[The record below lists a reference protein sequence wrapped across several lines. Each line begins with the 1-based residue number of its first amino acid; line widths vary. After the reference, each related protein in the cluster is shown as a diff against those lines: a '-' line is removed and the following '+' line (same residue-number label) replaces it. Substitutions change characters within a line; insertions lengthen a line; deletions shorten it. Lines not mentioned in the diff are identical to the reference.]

1 MVTFSQIREAAR
13 TEVREALAR
22 PSLLF
27 TGILWPLFLIC
38 VLVSIFASGLM
49 RSLPV
54 AVIDLDRTTISRE
67 IVLTL
72 ESLPS
77 VKVERFETDQEALRA
92 MRAGKVYASV
102 RIPYAWSAHLVS
114 RTGESAIELSF
125 AKSYYAIATT
135 LEVDIKSALNAKF
148 QEIMKPYLSGTGGS
162 LKGSDAAFH
171 TLEADIFVPGNPTYN
186 YSPFLLSSLIPC
198 VFALSVILTMV
209 GVYAREWREKRCHS
223 YFAEGE
229 SVTAKLIGK
238 SLPWLAFYSFAAV
251 AYVAWFA
258 GFMGYTPVGSTLVW
272 VAGAL
277 LLIYSM
283 AAFALCFVSC
293 APHWIIAMSVA
304 IGFCAPILP
313 FTGFSYPLDSMD
325 LAANIFALI
334 LPLTWFLRIESCEWV
349 LGSPLSHSLWLLG
362 VQALFVL
369 IPLFVGLFFFPKRV
383 KGWIRKEAQEEK
395 SSEAPPPNT
404 LIGEIFEG
412 VRRGI
417 FSAHTCIIFIFA
429 IAFYCC
435 FYAWPYMHQSVTG
448 IAAAITDLDR
458 TSASRG
464 LIQQLKSHPTLKVE
478 AVDADPAKAFDLY
491 RREDVSAVIEI
502 PVDFEKNVLAGK
514 HVTLAVTVNG
524 FYTVKARAVQAAVL
538 AVTMNEAK
546 APLAMNLNRSGTPTS
561 RIVALSKPP
570 VSLVDQNLFNSIS
583 GYASYTVPV
592 VGPVI
597 LQAVLF
603 MCVGMTLGGWLVRRP
618 TDAFTENLL
627 TKRRD
632 FLLTLTGFILF
643 GLFWFCYAEGLVF
656 SLFDFP
662 TMENFAGTICI
673 MVLMLVGAVALGAV
687 VTLLLGSNAY
697 VAQCLVLISAPAVF
711 LSGAIYPISG
721 FGPLAL
727 LARAFLPTS
736 PGVEAMIAVSQ
747 NGAALSDV
755 SSAVLLLA
763 VQAVGYVILADF
775 LRKYRFTRLKVRVD
789 GK

>member
-1 MVTFSQIREAAR
+1 MVSLSEIRNAAR
-13 TEVREALAR
+13 TEIREVLAC
-22 PSLLF
+22 PSLIF

-102 RIPYAWSAHLVS
+102 RIPFEWSSHLVS

-209 GVYAREWREKRCHS
+209 GVYAREWREKRCKT
-223 YFAEGE
+223 YFEEGT
-229 SVTAKLIGK
+229 SIVAKLIGK
-238 SLPWLAFYSFAAV
+238 SLPWMAFYSFAAL

-258 GFMGYTPVGSTLVW
+258 GYMGYTPVGSTLIW
-272 VAGAL
+272 AAGAL
-277 LLIYSM
+277 LLIFSM
-283 AAFALCFVSC
+283 ASFALAFVACS
-293 APHWIIAMSVA
+293 PHWIIAMSVA

-349 LGSPLSHSLWLLG
+349 LGSPLSHSLWLLA
-362 VQALFVL
+362 VQSLFVL
-369 IPLFVGLFFFPKRV
+369 IPLFVGLYVFPKRV
-383 KGWIRKEAQEEK
+383 AGWIKKEATEEK
-395 SSEAPPPNT
+395 PIESPEPVG
-404 LIGEIFEG
+404 LIARIFEG

-417 FSAHTCIIFIFA
+417 FSAQTCIIFIFA

-448 IAAAITDLDR
+448 IATAITDLDR
-458 TSASRG
+458 TSTSRD
-464 LIQQLKSHPTLKVE
+464 LINQLKSHPTLKVK
-478 AVDADPAKAFDLY
+478 AIDADPAKTFDLY

-546 APLAMNLNRSGTPTS
+546 VPLAMNLNRSGTPTS
-561 RIVALSKPP
+561 RIQALSKPP

-603 MCVGMTLGGWLVRRP
+603 MCVGMTLGGWLANKSID
-618 TDAFTENLL
+618 TFTQNLL

-632 FLLTLTGFILF
+632 FFMTLTGFILF
-643 GLFWFCYAEGLVF
+643 GLIWFCYAEGLVF

-662 TMENFAGTICI
+662 TMENFVGTLGI
-673 MVLMLVGAVALGAV
+673 MILMLVAAVSLGTV

-697 VAQCLVLISAPAVF
+697 IAQCLVLISAPAVF
-711 LSGAIYPISG
+711 LSGAIYPIVG
-721 FGPLAL
+721 FGPLAHV
-727 LARAFLPTS
+727 ARVFLPTS

-747 NGAALSDV
+747 NGAALGDV
-755 SSAVLLLA
+755 SGAVFLLFI
-763 VQAVGYVILADF
+763 QAVGYLLLADY
-775 LRKYRFTRLKVRVD
+775 LRQYRAKRLELTHDAK
-789 GK
+789 

>member
-1 MVTFSQIREAAR
+1 MLKLSEIRQAAR
-13 TEVREALAR
+13 TELREVLAC
-22 PSLLF
+22 PSLIF
-27 TGILWPLFLIC
+27 TGILWPLFLIG
-38 VLVSIFASGLM
+38 VLISIFASGLM

-92 MRAGKVYASV
+92 MRAGKVYASIH
-102 RIPYAWSAHLVS
+102 IPYAWSSHLVS

-171 TLEADIFVPGNPTYN
+171 TVEADIFVPGNPTYN

-209 GVYAREWREKRCHS
+209 GVYAREWREKRCKIFFEKEAS
-223 YFAEGE
+223 IVG
-229 SVTAKLIGK
+229 KLIGK
-238 SLPWLAFYSFAAV
+238 SLPWMAFYSFAAV

-258 GFMGYTPVGSTLVW
+258 GYMGYTPAGSTVIW
-272 VAGAL
+272 AAGAL
-277 LLIYSM
+277 LLIFSM
-283 AAFALCFVSC
+283 ASFALAFVACS
-293 APHWIIAMSVA
+293 PHWIIAMSVA

-349 LGSPLSHSLWLLG
+349 LGSPLSHSLWLLAI
-362 VQALFVL
+362 QSLFVL
-369 IPLFVGLFFFPKRV
+369 IPLAVGLYVFPKRV
-383 KGWIRKEAQEEK
+383 HGWIKKEAINVKSAEK
-395 SSEAPPPNT
+395 PTPNG
-404 LIGEIFEG
+404 LIAQIFEG

-417 FSAHTCIIFIFA
+417 FSAQTCIIFIFA

-448 IAAAITDLDR
+448 IATAITDLDR
-458 TSASRG
+458 TSTSRD
-464 LIQQLKSHPTLKVE
+464 LINQFKSHPTLKVE
-478 AVDADPAKAFDLY
+478 AIDADPAKSFDLY

-538 AVTMNEAK
+538 AVTMHEAK
-546 APLAMNLNRSGTPTS
+546 VPMAMNLNRSGTPTS
-561 RIVALSKPP
+561 RIQALSKPP

-603 MCVGMTLGGWLVRRP
+603 MCVGMTLGGWLVNAP
-618 TDAFTENLL
+618 IDAFTRRLL
-627 TKRRD
+627 TKRRN
-632 FLLTLTGFILF
+632 FLLTLTGFVLF
-643 GLFWFCYAEGLVF
+643 GLVWFCYAEGLVF

-662 TMENFAGTICI
+662 TMQNFAGTLGI
-673 MVLMLVGAVALGAV
+673 MILMLVAVVSLATV

-697 VAQCLVLISAPAVF
+697 IAQCLVLISAPAVF
-711 LSGAIYPISG
+711 LSGAIYPITG

-727 LARAFLPTS
+727 FSRIFLPTS

-747 NGAALSDV
+747 NGAALGDV
-755 SSAVLLLA
+755 FGALVLLT
-763 VQAVGYVILADF
+763 VQAIGYLALADY
-775 LRKYRFTRLKVRVD
+775 LRRFRAKRLGITND
-789 GK
+789 AN

>member
-1 MVTFSQIREAAR
+1 MVNFSQIREAAR
-13 TEVREALAR
+13 TEVREAMKR
-22 PSLLF
+22 PALIF
-27 TGILWPLFLIC
+27 TGIVWPLFLIC

-49 RSLPV
+49 RSLPI

-77 VKVERFETDQEALRA
+77 VKVERFQTDREALDA

-135 LEVDIKSALNAKF
+135 LEVDIKSTLNAKF

-209 GVYAREWREKRCHS
+209 GVFAREWREKRCKA
-223 YFAEGE
+223 YFIEGE
-229 SVTAKLIGK
+229 SVASKLIGK
-238 SLPWLAFYSFAAV
+238 SLPWMAFYSFASV

-272 VAGAL
+272 AAGAL
-277 LLIYSM
+277 LLVFSM
-283 AAFALCFVSC
+283 ATFALAFVAC

-325 LAANIFALI
+325 VAANIFALI

-349 LGSPLSHSLWLLG
+349 LGSPLSHSLWLLSI
-362 VQALFVL
+362 QALFVL
-369 IPLFVGLFFFPKRV
+369 IPLLIGLYVFPKRV
-383 KGWIRKEAQEEK
+383 KGWIKKEALKKEH
-395 SSEAPPPNT
+395 SEMVLPQT
-404 LIGEIFEG
+404 VIGEIFEG

-417 FSAHTCIIFIFA
+417 FSVHTCIIFIFA

-448 IAAAITDLDR
+448 IATAITDLDR
-458 TSASRG
+458 TSTSRD
-464 LIQQLKSHPTLKVE
+464 LINQFKSHPTLKVL
-478 AVDADPAKAFDLY
+478 AIDADPAKNYDLY
-491 RREDVSAVIEI
+491 RREEVSAVIEI
-502 PVDFEKNVLAGK
+502 PVDFEKNLLAGK
-514 HVTLAVTVNG
+514 HATLAVTVNG
-524 FYTVKARAVQAAVL
+524 FYTVKARAIQAAVL
-538 AVTMNEAK
+538 AVTMNESK
-546 APLAMNLNRSGTPTS
+546 LPLAMNLNRSGTPLS
-561 RIVALSKPP
+561 RIQALSKPP
-570 VSLVDQNLFNSIS
+570 VSLVDQNLFNSIA

-603 MCVGMTLGGWLVRRP
+603 MCVGMTLGGWLVSKP
-618 TDAFTENLL
+618 IDAFTENLL
-627 TKRRD
+627 KKRRD
-632 FLLTLTGFILF
+632 FFLTLTGFILF

-662 TMENFAGTICI
+662 TMQNFAGTLSI
-673 MVLMLVGAVALGAV
+673 MILMLIGSVALGTV

-755 SSAVLLLA
+755 LSALVLLTVQALGYLLLA
-763 VQAVGYVILADF
+763 DT
-775 LRKYRFTRLKVRVD
+775 LRKYRAKGLKGATR
-789 GK
+789 

>member
-1 MVTFSQIREAAR
+1 MVKFSEIRQAAR
-13 TEVREALAR
+13 TELREVLAC
-22 PSLLF
+22 PSLIF
-27 TGILWPLFLIC
+27 TGILWPLFLIG

-92 MRAGKVYASV
+92 MRAGKVYASIH
-102 RIPYAWSAHLVS
+102 IPYAWSSHLVS

-135 LEVDIKSALNAKF
+135 LEVDIKSALNTKF

-171 TLEADIFVPGNPTYN
+171 TVEADIFVPGNPTYN

-209 GVYAREWREKRCHS
+209 GVYAREWRERRCRTFFEKEAS
-223 YFAEGE
+223 IVE
-229 SVTAKLIGK
+229 KLIGK
-238 SLPWLAFYSFAAV
+238 SLPWMAFYSFAAL

-272 VAGAL
+272 AAGAL
-277 LLIYSM
+277 LLIFSM
-283 AAFALCFVSC
+283 ASFAMAFVACS
-293 APHWIIAMSVA
+293 PHWIIAMSVA

-349 LGSPLSHSLWLLG
+349 LGSPLSHSLWLLAI
-362 VQALFVL
+362 QSLFVL
-369 IPLFVGLFFFPKRV
+369 IPLAVGLYVFPKRV
-383 KGWIRKEAQEEK
+383 HGWIKKEAINVKSAEK
-395 SSEAPPPNT
+395 PAPNG
-404 LIGEIFEG
+404 LIAQIFEG

-417 FSAHTCIIFIFA
+417 FSAQTCIIFIFA

-448 IAAAITDLDR
+448 IATAITDLDR
-458 TSASRG
+458 TSTSRD
-464 LIQQLKSHPTLKVE
+464 LINQFKSHPTLKVE
-478 AVDADPAKAFDLY
+478 AIDADSAKSFDLY

-502 PVDFEKNVLAGK
+502 PVDFEKNILAGK

-538 AVTMNEAK
+538 AVTMHEAK
-546 APLAMNLNRSGTPTS
+546 VPMAMNLNRSGTPTS
-561 RIVALSKPP
+561 RIQALSKPP

-603 MCVGMTLGGWLVRRP
+603 MCVGMTLGGWLVNAP
-618 TDAFTENLL
+618 IDAFTRRLL

-643 GLFWFCYAEGLVF
+643 GLVWFCYAEGLVF

-662 TMENFAGTICI
+662 TMQNFVGTLGI
-673 MVLMLVGAVALGAV
+673 MVLMLVAVVSLATV

-697 VAQCLVLISAPAVF
+697 IAQCLVLISAPAVF
-711 LSGAIYPISG
+711 LSGAIYPIVG
-721 FGPLAL
+721 FGPFAL
-727 LARAFLPTS
+727 FSRIFLPTS

-747 NGAALSDV
+747 NGAALGDV
-755 SSAVLLLA
+755 SGTVALLTVQAIGYLLLA
-763 VQAVGYVILADF
+763 DY
-775 LRKYRFTRLKVRVD
+775 LRRFRAKRLGITND
-789 GK
+789 AN